1 MEIYK
6 DLNTQ
11 ATKEFEKLLNSQLS
25 KAKIEEG
32 KIIDGVVTKITDK
45 FVFLFVEGLKS
56 EPVLDINELK
66 NLNILEKIEE
76 GSKIPVLLEKIED
89 KNGDVLV
96 SATKAQK
103 IKGWRKLEVSFEKNE
118 PIMGKITS
126 KCKGGVIVEHIE
138 TGSLMFCPG
147 SQISDTPLKDISHLM
162 HEPQKFALIK
172 LDKVRGNA
180 CVSRRQIISSSKKED
195 KSKIIEKYKVGDVIK
210 DAVVKGYSSFGCFF
224 GVNNGELDVLVHLQ
238 EISYS
243 RINHPDEVFNIGE
256 KHDLLVISVDKE
268 KLQVGCSIKQL
279 SPDPFEHISN
289 YELNKL
295 YKAKVVKITDY
306 GCFCELEPGLSTL
319 LHSSELSWTKKNVS
333 AKKLFKIGD
342 IIDCVITEIDKEKR
356 RVAISHRLTKE
367 NPFKSLEKKH
377 PVGSEIEGI
386 VSSMNEYALYLN
398 IKEFDIDVFLHSNDL
413 SYTGNSEEELKKYKK
428 GDALKVKILELKV
441 EEQKVRVGL
450 KQTKVDP
457 MDYFKNKKANDVI
470 TVKII
475 SSNNKGLIVRPEGSD
490 LDLLIKR
497 SQIAINLADA
507 RPTRFVG
514 GERIDAAISELDLE
528 KRKVVLSIKLLEEQQ
543 NKEAVSKF
551 SSPLSGKN
559 LPFSSLSDKLNKNK
573 DKSEE

>member
-25 KAKIEEG
+25 KIKIEEG

-56 EPVLDINELK
+56 EPVIDINELK
-66 NLNILEKIEE
+66 TLNILEKIEE
-76 GSKIPVLLEKIED
+76 GSKVPVLLEKIED

-103 IKGWRKLEVSFEKNE
+103 IKGWRQLEVSFEKNE

-195 KSKIIEKYKVGDVIK
+195 KSKIIEKYKVGDIIK

-256 KHDLLVISVDKE
+256 KHDLLVISVDKD

-295 YKAKVVKITDY
+295 YKVKVVKITDY

-342 IIDCVITEIDKEKR
+342 IIDCVITEIDTEKR

-367 NPFKSLEKKH
+367 NPYKSLETKH
-377 PVGSEIEGI
+377 PVGSEIEGT
-386 VSSMNEYALYLN
+386 VSSINEYALYLN
-398 IKEFDIDVFLHSNDL
+398 IKDFDIDVFLHSNDL
-413 SYTGNSEEELKKYKK
+413 SYTGNPEDELKKYKK
-428 GDALKVKILELKV
+428 GDSLKVKILEIKI

-457 MDYFKNKKANDVI
+457 MDYFKNKKAKDVI

-475 SSNNKGLIVRPEGSD
+475 SSNNKGLVVRPEGSE
-490 LDLLIKR
+490 LDLLIKK

-507 RPTRFVG
+507 RPSRFVG
-514 GERIDAAISELDLE
+514 GERIDVAISELDLE
-528 KRKVVLSIKLLEEQQ
+528 KRRVILSIKLLEEQQ

>member
-6 DLNTQ
+6 DLDTQ
-11 ATKEFEKLLNSQLS
+11 ANKDFKNLLNSQLS
-25 KAKIEEG
+25 KIKIEEG
-32 KIIDGVVTKITDK
+32 KIIDGLVTKITNK

-66 NLNILEKIEE
+66 SLNLIDKIKE
-76 GSKIPVLLEKIED
+76 GSKIAVLLEKIED

-103 IKGWRKLEVSFEKNE
+103 IKGWYELEKAYENNE

-126 KCKGGVIVEHIE
+126 KCKGGVIVEHIN

-147 SQISDTPLKDISHLM
+147 SQISDKPLKDISHLM
-162 HEPQKFALIK
+162 NEPQKFALIK
-172 LDKVRGNA
+172 LDKIRGNA
-180 CVSRRQIISSSKKED
+180 CVSRRQIVSSSKKED
-195 KSKIIEKYKVGDVIK
+195 KAKIIEKYKTGDVIK

-295 YKAKVVKITDY
+295 YKVKVVKITDY

-319 LHSSELSWTKKNVS
+319 LHSSELSWTKKNVI
-333 AKKLFKIGD
+333 AKKMFKVGD
-342 IIDCVITEIDKEKR
+342 VIDCVITEIDKEKR
-356 RVAISHRLTKE
+356 RVAISHKLTKE
-367 NPFKSLEKKH
+367 NPYEELEKKY
-377 PVGSEIEGI
+377 PIGSEIEGKI
-386 VSSMNEYALYLN
+386 SSINEYAIYLQ
-398 IKEFDIDVFLHSNDL
+398 IEPFAIDVFLHANDL
-413 SYTGNSEEELKKYKK
+413 SYTGNPEEELKKYKI
-428 GDALKVKILELKV
+428 GNSLKVKVLEIIKDK
-441 EEQKVRVGL
+441 QKVRVGL
-450 KQTKVDP
+450 KQTKTDP
-457 MDYFKNKKANDVI
+457 LDYFKNKKINDIV
-470 TVKII
+470 TVKVI
-475 SSNNKGLIVRPEGSD
+475 SSDKKGLFVKLEDAD
-490 LDLLIKR
+490 LNILIKK
-497 SQIAINLADA
+497 SQIAINSADA
-507 RPTRFVG
+507 RPSRFVG
-514 GERIDAAISELDLE
+514 GERIDAAISEIDLE
-528 KRKVVLSIKLLEEQQ
+528 KRKVNLSIKLLEELQ

-559 LPFSSLSDKLNKNK
+559 LPFSSLSDKMKK
-573 DKSEE
+573 DKNESEE